1 MKEELFTL
9 KDSAF
14 KIAKANESLKK
25 QKMFFNMKVEEQKE
39 KENIEEFYNKEEYG
53 IYEDSFEAANMLN
66 ELFPQI
72 RDIVAKMRKEH
83 PKYGIKRIKELTL
96 TALTYD
102 EPLLEDSEA
111 TNIIDN
117 YFLYEECGFFKLK
130 AQQEELI
137 KLGKEAKET
146 TETIIDQSKQAT
158 VKFGTSVANIV
169 KPYGEIAKE
178 QFGDAKEEAKN
189 LINKGSK
196 KLRKILEK
204 VEDKT
209 KNK

>member
-1 MKEELFTL
+1 MKEELVTL
-9 KDSAF
+9 KDSAI
-14 KIAKANESLKK
+14 KIVKAKESLKK
-25 QKMFFNMKVEEQKE
+25 QKMFFNMKVEEKKQE
-39 KENIEEFYNKEEYG
+39 LNIEEFYNSEEYG
-53 IYEDSFEAANMLN
+53 ICEDSFEAANMLN

-83 PKYGIKRIKELTL
+83 PKYGSKRIKELTL

-111 TNIIDN
+111 VIIIDN
-117 YFLYEECGFFKLK
+117 YFLYEECGFFKIK
-130 AQQEELI
+130 AQQEELDE
-137 KLGKEAKET
+137 LGKEAKET
-146 TETIIDQSKQAT
+146 TEAIIDQSKQT
-158 VKFGTSVANIV
+158 TIKIGNSISNIV
-169 KPYGEIAKE
+169 KPYGEVAKE